1 MNTAPEDI
9 KARLNI
15 VEIVGQYV
23 KLEKAGINWKARCPF
38 HNEKTPSFMV
48 SEERQSFHCFGC
60 NKGGDVFT
68 FLMELESVDFKEAL
82 SLLAERANVDLSA
95 YRKEGQTFF
104 DTEKESL
111 KPRIS
116 EILELST
123 KFFEK
128 QLWDGAGKKKIL
140 EYLHE
145 RGLSEE
151 SIRRFRLGYAPE
163 GWRHLFDFLIGRG
176 YRAEE
181 IEAAGLVIKKSR
193 ERHAQA
199 SSGEAPYYDRFRD
212 RILFPI
218 EDTVGRVI
226 GYSARMAPGGDESQ
240 AKYINTPETAVYRK
254 SKVLYG
260 LSKAKQNIK
269 QKNHTVIVE
278 GNMDVIA
285 VHQAG
290 VTNAVAVSG
299 TALTGEQLDILKR
312 YSNRVKFFFDMD
324 GAGQAA
330 AKKSTELA
338 LGKEMEVSIIAIP
351 FGKDAADMG
360 KENPELLRDAIAKDV
375 LALEYF
381 LEKSARER
389 GVDTP
394 SGKRAIVDEYLPIL
408 ACAENTV
415 DRGHFLS
422 KLAFRIGID
431 ERELVDGLERTRRAR
446 KNSPSG
452 SQGETSKSA
461 TTAATARR
469 IDTRF
474 IKRSEILR
482 EKIIGLLLVSRAARE
497 EAACFSDE
505 NMVRFL
511 SQDPLFSLAVRAGQE
526 GKEPLDMMSDPDIKS
541 RGTKLSFEAEESYA
555 TLPSNEEENRP
566 AFDRETL
573 SGYREQ
579 LFVELRKERLAEISR
594 ALEEARMS
602 GNKTREKEL
611 LAEFAEL
618 SKQ

>member
-23 KLEKAGINWKARCPF
+23 KLEKAGVNWKARCPF

-60 NKGGDVFT
+60 NKGGDLFT
-68 FLMELESVDFKEAL
+68 FVMEVEGVDFKEAL
-82 SLLAERANVDLSA
+82 ALLAERANIDLSA
-95 YRKEGQTFF
+95 YRKEGQFSS
-104 DTEKESL
+104 DASADAP

-128 QLWDGAGKKKIL
+128 QLWDGAGKEKIVG
-140 EYLHE
+140 YLRG
-145 RGLSEE
+145 RGLSDE
-151 SIRRFRLGYAPE
+151 SIRNFRLGYAPD

-176 YRAEE
+176 YRADE
-181 IEAAGLVIKKSR
+181 IEAAGLIIRKSNDG
-193 ERHAQA
+193 ALA
-199 SSGEAPYYDRFRD
+199 SNLLPLNSHYYDRFRD

-226 GYSARMAPGGDESQ
+226 GYSARVAPGGDESQ

-260 LSKAKQNIK
+260 LSKAKQEIK
-269 QKNHTVIVE
+269 QQKHAVIVE

-285 VHQAG
+285 AHQAG

-312 YSNRVKFFFDMD
+312 YANRVKFFFDMD

-338 LGKEMEVSIIAIP
+338 LGKEMEVSIVAIP

-360 KENPELLRDAIAKDV
+360 KENPELLRDAIAGDV
-375 LALEYF
+375 PALEYF
-381 LEKSARER
+381 LEKAIREK
-389 GVDTP
+389 GTETP

-408 ACAENTV
+408 SCAENAV

-431 ERELVDGLERTRRAR
+431 ERELASGLEKTRRAR
-446 KNSPSG
+446 Q
-452 SQGETSKSA
+452 SQPRTAHTEELGKGVRSN
-461 TTAATARR
+461 TT
-469 IDTRF
+469 DTRF
-474 IKRSEILR
+474 TKRSETLR
-482 EKIIGLLLVSRAARE
+482 EKIIGLLFVSRSARD

-511 SQDPLFSLAVRAGQE
+511 SQDPLFLITLKAQSE
-526 GKEPLDMMSDPDIKS
+526 GKEPLDMMSDPDLIS

-555 TLPSNEEENRP
+555 TLPSSEAENRP
-566 AFDRETL
+566 ALEREML

-579 LFVELRKERLAEISR
+579 LSVELRKERLAELSR
-594 ALEEARMS
+594 HLEEARKS
-602 GNKTREKEL
+602 GDKTREKEL

-618 SKQ
+618 SRQ